1 MARKPASG
9 PASDPELLILS
20 SLASGP
26 NHGYGI
32 MSDIETFAD
41 VTLGAGT
48 LYTAI
53 TTIGGK
59 ETDRAGFVIGAPAP
73 LPPDRIG
80 SGESCRTAEE
90 HAARRHRRP
99 RQVASR
105 MSARAGLVRILLLA
119 YPLSWRRE
127 YGAELE
133 DILLTG
139 GIGPLVVG
147 DVIVGGLTQRI
158 RFTDVIVIGILM
170 GIGALDLAMPAQ
182 AGAAP
187 VWSTPWA
194 VATAPLFRL
203 PAAWVFG
210 AFGGQIGRWIARVR
224 G

>member
-1 MARKPASG
+1 
-9 PASDPELLILS
+9 
-20 SLASGP
+20 
-26 NHGYGI
+26 
-32 MSDIETFAD
+32 
-41 VTLGAGT
+41 
-48 LYTAI
+48 
-53 TTIGGK
+53 
-59 ETDRAGFVIGAPAP
+59 
-73 LPPDRIG
+73 
-80 SGESCRTAEE
+80 
-90 HAARRHRRP
+90 
-99 RQVASR
+99 